1 VAEFQSS
8 NQCDDAKRRTTRCNV
23 TAVQLAV
30 YLDIVQAVKDEFLSA
45 ADMIV
50 DARDIRW
57 GKARHQNHKPTL
69 D

>member
-1 VAEFQSS
+1 
-8 NQCDDAKRRTTRCNV
+8 
-23 TAVQLAV
+23 VQLAV